1 MRASRGAENGPKSHP
16 ASTGTK
22 FRERAKRGLNRSKN
36 AISGRKICKNE
47 WGGEIRVTLILRHV
61 NDSFPTA
68 RKMRKIRLFASLT
81 GGDGGC
87 ARDAGKGRGPQRLGR
102 RRFHDP
108 EGGSGFFAGA
118 SGGAPMKKAPPGGGA
133 LCERMLP
140 SRRTGGRSVIWP
152 ASSRCRPAGRRCG
165 RRSRCRPGRCRR
177 DGCRRA
183 RRP

>member
-1 MRASRGAENGPKSHP
+1 MRASQGRKMARNHTLR
-16 ASTGTK
+16 AQ
-22 FRERAKRGLNRSKN
+22 ERN
-36 AISGRKICKNE
+36 SGRKICKNE
-47 WGGEIRVTLILRHV
+47 RGRNSCYPDSQARERFVPDCAENAEDPSLHLAHRRRRRVR
-61 NDSFPTA
+61 P
-68 RKMRKIRLFASLT
+68 R
-81 GGDGGC
+81 C
-87 ARDAGKGRGPQRLGR
+87 GKREGAQRLGR

-177 DGCRRA
+177 DGCRRE

>member
-1 MRASRGAENGPKSHP
+1 MRASRGVENGPKSHP
-16 ASTGTK
+16 ASAGAK
-22 FRERAKRGLNRSKN
+22 YRERAKRGLNRSKTRFQGGKSAKTN
-36 AISGRKICKNE
+36 
-47 WGGEIRVTLILRHV
+47 GGEIRVTLILRHV
-61 NDSFPTA
+61 NDSFQTA
-68 RKMRKIRLFASLT
+68 RKMRKIRLFASLP

-102 RRFHDP
+102 RRFYDP
-108 EGGSGFFAGA
+108 EGGSDFFAGA

-140 SRRTGGRSVIWP
+140 SRRTGGMSAIWP

-165 RRSRCRPGRCRR
+165 RRSRCRPGRCHR
-177 DGCRRA
+177 DGCRRG